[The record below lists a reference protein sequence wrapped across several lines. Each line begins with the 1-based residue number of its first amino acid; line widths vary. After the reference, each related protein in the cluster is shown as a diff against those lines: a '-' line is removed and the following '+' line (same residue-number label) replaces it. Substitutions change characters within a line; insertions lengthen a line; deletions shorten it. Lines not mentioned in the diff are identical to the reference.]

1 MSLIGQFSTMPLED
15 LLQWLSLS
23 RKTGILILE
32 KGAVIKELYL
42 TGGQI
47 VSSSSNDPREYLG
60 QFLLAHGRLDE
71 ATLAAMFR
79 KQGKTGIMLG
89 RLLVQEGI
97 LREEEVQAFLRL
109 KAEETVYE
117 LFLWNDGTFK
127 YYSDLPADDKHVQ
140 VAIDSTALVMEGLRR
155 SDEWKRIGKIIQGP
169 GTIVAACGPVPED
182 IGNDPVFSRVLAVLP
197 RPRPVGELVLELH
210 AGEFVVYKAV
220 FELLAS
226 GVLEIT
232 GQSGG
237 SEVLPGE
244 RREDAAAQLASA
256 LRDMSEKRYDAARQK
271 IQQVLASEP
280 ENAVAAQLLRRLKQD
295 GGGQASPVE
304 FTLQRVPVLRM
315 SLTDLASQHFTPA
328 ENFIL
333 MRIDGHKEVAAIT
346 KVAPLNTLDALAIF
360 KRLAERKI
368 IEFLPHGP
376 PSS

>member
-1 MSLIGQFSTMPLED
+1 MSLTGQFSTMPLED
-15 LLQWLSLS
+15 LLQWLSLA

-71 ATLAAMFR
+71 ATLAAMFK
-79 KQGKTGIMLG
+79 KQGKTGVMLG

-127 YYSDLPADDKHVQ
+127 YYSDLPANDKHVQ

-155 SDEWKRIGKIIQGP
+155 SDEWNRIGKVIKGP
-169 GTIVAACGPVPED
+169 GTIVALRGAPPED
-182 IGNDPVFSRVLAVLP
+182 ISNDPVFSRVLAVLP
-197 RPRPVGELVLELH
+197 HPRPVGELVLELH

-220 FELLAS
+220 FELLAAA
-226 GVLEIT
+226 VLEIT

-237 SEVLPGE
+237 GEVLPGE
-244 RREDAAAQLASA
+244 RREDAAALLASA
-256 LRDMSEKRYDAARQK
+256 LRDMNEKRHDSAKQK
-271 IQQVLASEP
+271 IQQVLASDP
-280 ENAVAAQLLRRLKQD
+280 DNAVAALLLLRFKQ
-295 GGGQASPVE
+295 GGGGEAATAG
-304 FTLQRVPVLRM
+304 FTLERIPVLRM
-315 SLTDLASQHFTPA
+315 SLTDLADEHFTPA

-333 MRIDGHKEVAAIT
+333 MRIDGRKEVGAIT

-368 IEFLPHGP
+368 IEFLPHSP
-376 PSS
+376 PSA